1 MEKIKEIFQDIKDF
15 LSVELF
21 TIGGKTIT
29 LWSILISILLII
41 LLVIVASLSAR
52 ILKNKILKRYKM
64 DLGLRDALGSLFKY
78 LFIIL
83 GLVVIFSSV
92 GIDLSAFTVLLGTLG
107 VGIGFGLQNITSNF
121 ISGISLLLERP
132 IKVGD
137 RIEVG
142 ETSGEIVKIGL
153 RATTVLTN
161 DNIAIIVP
169 NSDFMTKEVVNW
181 SYNDKKVRLRIKI
194 GVGYSSDVRLIE
206 KILLEVAEKNG
217 DVLKDPAPAA
227 RFMGFGDSALD
238 FELQIWTTEL
248 IHRPGKLTSDLYF
261 SIFEALNKHNIEIPF
276 PQRVVHIEK
285 NERQKESRSDSD

>member
-1 MEKIKEIFQDIKDF
+1 
-15 LSVELF
+15 
-21 TIGGKTIT
+21 
-29 LWSILISILLII
+29 
-41 LLVIVASLSAR
+41 
-52 ILKNKILKRYKM
+52 M

-238 FELQIWTTEL
+238 FELRIWTTEL